1 MAAINLEAVSG
12 RGFCSRWVGGAAT
25 GLLIS
30 MPVYTDLLSGRG
42 CRRPAKTGVGGA
54 TAVFRAVQ
62 RRLEDRETVG
72 VAVVLKA
79 VVGRG
84 WCSHR

>member
-1 MAAINLEAVSG
+1 M
-12 RGFCSRWVGGAAT
+12 GGAVT

-42 CRRPAKTGVGGA
+42 CCRPAKTGVGGA
-54 TAVFRAVQ
+54 TAVFGAVQ

-72 VAVVLKA
+72 VAIVLKA